1 MTYIIKD
8 GAPIARTIIHQQ
20 SGQVRCAY
28 RRTIDHAL
36 VNAFDAKASNAKK
49 WDCWEDRNCTILPIA
64 EITERRELYIPQA

>member
-8 GAPIARTIIHQQ
+8 GSPIARTITRVQA
-20 SGQVRCAY
+20 GQVRCAY

-49 WDCWEDRNCTILPIA
+49 WDTWEMRNCTHLPIA
-64 EITERRELYIPQA
+64 EVTARGELYIH